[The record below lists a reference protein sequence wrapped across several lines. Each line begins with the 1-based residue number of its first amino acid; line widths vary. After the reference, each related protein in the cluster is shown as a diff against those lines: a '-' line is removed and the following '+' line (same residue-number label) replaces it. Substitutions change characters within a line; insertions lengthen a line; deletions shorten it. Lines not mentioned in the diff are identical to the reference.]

1 MRDHQVAI
9 IDIGSSAIVTLI
21 GELGVNGTL
30 NIISKGE
37 VSYAGFQNAE
47 FLEPENLKFAIAS
60 CLSNAE
66 SMVDIKISEIYVG
79 VPGEFSA
86 VVTKNVSLNFP
97 KQKKVSELDVENI
110 LKTGDTFKSEV
121 GYKLVGQSA
130 IYYSID
136 DSKKYIN
143 PVGQKA
149 RKVTGFISYML
160 ATKYYIN
167 LLKSIFSELKIN
179 IKGFISAVF
188 AEGLYLFDPQVRD
201 KYVLFVDVGYI
212 TTNVALIRGN
222 GLLFLSSF
230 SMGGGYISS
239 DLSQCLRIPFSE
251 AERLKN
257 KVVLAWQPTQSDT
270 YIVEGGETMSTYAAK
285 ATNEIVTDRVELIA
299 DYIQKCLDL
308 CVFDLPDFLPIYIT
322 GGGFGAV
329 RGIRNVLSKK
339 LKRQIIRANPKTLQ
353 SVRPYNSSEEGLLNL
368 ILKYEDIL
376 EKLIIKV

>member
-1 MRDHQVAI
+1 MREQVAI
-9 IDIGSSAIVTLI
+9 IDIGSSAIVTLL
-21 GELGVNGTL
+21 GEVGVNGTL

-60 CLSNAE
+60 CISNAE
-66 SMVDIKISEIYVG
+66 GLVDAKISEIYVG

-86 VVTKNVSLNFP
+86 VVTKNVSLSFA
-97 KQKKVSELDVENI
+97 KQKRVSELDVNNI
-110 LKTGDTFKSEV
+110 LRTGNTFQNEV
-121 GYKLVGQSA
+121 GYSLVGQSA
-130 IYYSID
+130 IYYSVD
-136 DSKKYIN
+136 DAQKYIN

-160 ATKYYIN
+160 ATKYYIK
-167 LLKSIFSELKIN
+167 LLKSIFSELKIS
-179 IKGFISAVF
+179 IKGFVSAVF
-188 AEGLYLFDPQVRD
+188 AEGLYLFDPSVRD
-201 KYVLFVDVGYI
+201 KYVLFVDIGYI
-212 TTNVALIRGN
+212 TTNVALVRGN

-257 KVVLAWQPTQSDT
+257 KVVLAWQPAQCDT

-308 CVFDLPDFLPIYIT
+308 CVFDLPDFLPVYIT
-322 GGGFGAV
+322 GGGFGGV

-339 LKRQIIRANPKTLQ
+339 LKRQVLRANPKTLQ
-353 SVRPYNSSEEGLLNL
+353 AARPYNSSEEGLLNL
-368 ILKYEDIL
+368 ALNFPELLDKG
-376 EKLIIKV
+376 IIKV

>member
-1 MRDHQVAI
+1 MREQVAI
-9 IDIGSSAIVTLI
+9 IDIGSSAIITLI
-21 GELGVNGTL
+21 GEVGVNGTL

-60 CLSNAE
+60 CISNAE
-66 SMVDIKISEIYVG
+66 SLVDIKISEIYVG

-86 VVTKNVSLNFP
+86 VVTKNVSLGFP
-97 KQKKVSELDVENI
+97 KQKKVSELDVNNI
-110 LKTGDTFKSEV
+110 LKTGNTFNNEV
-121 GYKLVGQSA
+121 GYSLIGQSA

-136 DSKKYIN
+136 DAQKYIN

-149 RKVTGFISYML
+149 RKLTGFISYML
-160 ATKYYIN
+160 ATKYYI
-167 LLKSIFSELKIN
+167 KTIKTIFSELKIN

-188 AEGLYLFDPQVRD
+188 AEALYLFDPSVRD
-201 KYVLFVDVGYI
+201 KYVLFVDIGYI
-212 TTNVALIRGN
+212 TTNVALVRGN

-251 AERLKN
+251 ADRLKN
-257 KVVLAWQPTQSDT
+257 KVVLAWQPSQCDT
-270 YIVEGGETMSTYAAK
+270 YIIEGGETMSTYAAK

-308 CVFDLPDFLPIYIT
+308 CVFDIPDFLPLYIT
-322 GGGFGAV
+322 GGGFGGA

-339 LKRQIIRANPKTLQ
+339 LKRQVLRANSKTLQ
-353 SVRPYNSSEEGLLNL
+353 SVRPHDSSEEGLLNL
-368 ILKYEDIL
+368 VLKHPDLL
-376 EKLIIKV
+376 ERVIIKV